1 MELIVSDT
9 CGPFQASLGGAKHLV
24 TLMDKKTGLLVAV
37 PIKAKSDVGVVIR
50 SKVPMLERLCGD
62 KAKRI
67 RFDGAKEYITA
78 TQRKWYSD
86 AGIDFE
92 STPPY
97 SSQSNGVAERAN
109 RTIKD
114 RARAALAD
122 AGLGPEMWAG
132 AVVAAVYVMNR
143 SPRAGQD
150 KTP

>member
-1 MELIVSDT
+1 LELIVSDT
-9 CGPFQASLGGAKHLV
+9 CGPFQASFGGAKHFV

-37 PIKAKSDVGVVIR
+37 PIKAK
-50 SKVPMLERLCGD
+50 
-62 KAKRI
+62 
-67 RFDGAKEYITA
+67 
-78 TQRKWYSD
+78 
-86 AGIDFE
+86 
-92 STPPY
+92 
-97 SSQSNGVAERAN
+97 SNGVAERAN

-122 AGLGPEMWAG
+122 AGLGPKMWAE